1 LYLSGFNPIAVLKGK
16 LNRSV
21 GEVWARKGLVVFQFA
36 LSIIFIVSVLVVYKQ
51 IEYAQTKNL
60 GYEKDNVIYF
70 EKEGKVNENLES
82 FLAQIKT
89 IPGVMQASS
98 IAHNMVGH
106 NTAITDLKVTGE
118 KVTPG
123 LTFEDVAVNYDLLE
137 TLGIQIKEGR
147 SFSRQFKTDD
157 AAVIFNEAAIQAM
170 GLQNPVGKTV
180 FVEGRDRKI
189 VGVAKD
195 FHFQSF
201 HENIKPLVFRLEP
214 EYSRKIMVKIAAGQE
229 QAVIEKL
236 QEFYK
241 TYNPGF
247 VLDYT
252 FLDEKYQAQYAAE
265 QRVSVLSR
273 YFAVLAILISCLGL
287 FGLAAFTA
295 ERRRK
300 EIGVR
305 KVLGASD
312 LNIIYLLSSDF
323 TRLVVVAIC
332 ISLPLSYLIVKHWLN
347 NFEYRIDL
355 QWWYFAGAGMAALLV
370 AWLTVGSQA
379 VKAASVNPVQSL
391 KDE

>member
-1 LYLSGFNPIAVLKGK
+1 
-16 LNRSV
+16 
-21 GEVWARKGLVVFQFA
+21 
-36 LSIIFIVSVLVVYKQ
+36 VYKQ

>member
-1 LYLSGFNPIAVLKGK
+1 
-16 LNRSV
+16 
-21 GEVWARKGLVVFQFA
+21 
-36 LSIIFIVSVLVVYKQ
+36 
-51 IEYAQTKNL
+51 
-60 GYEKDNVIYF
+60 
-70 EKEGKVNENLES
+70 
-82 FLAQIKT
+82 
-89 IPGVMQASS
+89 
-98 IAHNMVGH
+98 MVGH
-106 NTAITDLKVTGE
+106 NTAISNVKVIGE
-118 KVTPG
+118 KDTPG
-123 LTFEDVAVNYDLLE
+123 LSFEDVAVNYDLLE

-147 SFSRQFKTDD
+147 SFSRNFKTDN
-157 AAVIFNEAAIQAM
+157 AAVIFNEAAIQAL
-170 GLQNPVGKTV
+170 GLENPVGKTV
-180 FVEGRDRKI
+180 HVEGRDRKI

-195 FHFQSF
+195 FHFQSL

-229 QAVIEKL
+229 QTVIRKL

-273 YFAVLAILISCLGL
+273 YFASLAILISCLGL

-305 KVLGASD
+305 KVLGASN
-312 LNIIYLLSSDF
+312 LNIVYLLSSDF
-323 TRLVVVAIC
+323 TKLVFVAIFLA
-332 ISLPLSYLIVKHWLN
+332 LPVSYLIVKHWLTG
-347 NFEYRIDL
+347 FEYRIAL
-355 QWWYFAGAGMAALLV
+355 EWWYFAGAGLAALV
-370 AWLTVGSQA
+370 IAWLTVGSQA
-379 VKAASVNPVQSL
+379 MKAASVNPVNSL